1 MKELSRIF
9 PCLDK
14 IISFLGSSI
23 YFLISSFLLHHFVVF
38 AFVDTNHPGQMNPF
52 VCSSLLA
59 QLGRLLDVVL
69 GDPRHVNLLLLLLAG
84 LRCAA
89 AAAAAGLLFSG
100 SRAGL

>member
-1 MKELSRIF
+1 
-9 PCLDK
+9 
-14 IISFLGSSI
+14 
-23 YFLISSFLLHHFVVF
+23 
-38 AFVDTNHPGQMNPF
+38 MNPF

-89 AAAAAGLLFSG
+89 AAAAAAGLLFSG